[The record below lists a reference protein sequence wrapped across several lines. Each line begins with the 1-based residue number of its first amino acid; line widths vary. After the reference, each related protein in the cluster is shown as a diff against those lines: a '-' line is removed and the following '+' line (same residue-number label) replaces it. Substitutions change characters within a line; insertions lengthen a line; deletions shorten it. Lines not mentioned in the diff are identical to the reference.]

1 MSFGGFGPQLESPDM
16 AEPAFSHPD
25 DDLPRTL
32 RRERDARQRASQPTY
47 SPQARAAS
55 LDMPGD
61 GVAVTRF
68 DVPFFRL
75 AWFLMKCVIAGIPAL
90 LLLGVVLFGIGK
102 GLQQYAPGMRLF
114 EIEIRPI
121 NTGPVNPGKTR

>member
-1 MSFGGFGPQLESPDM
+1 M
-16 AEPAFSHPD
+16 AEPAFSHQD

-32 RRERDARQRASQPTY
+32 RRERDARQRAAQPAY
-47 SPQARAAS
+47 AAQS
-55 LDMPGD
+55 RGAPLDMPAE

-90 LLLGVVLFGIGK
+90 LLLGAVLFGIGQ
-102 GLQQYAPGMRLF
+102 GLKQMAPDYRLF
-114 EIEIRPI
+114 EIEIRP
-121 NTGPVNPGKTR
+121 VNASKPPQR

>member
-1 MSFGGFGPQLESPDM
+1 M
-16 AEPAFSHPD
+16 AEPAFSHSD

-32 RRERDARQRASQPTY
+32 RRERDARQRGAQPAY
-47 SPQARAAS
+47 SAAARGGS
-55 LDMPGD
+55 LDMPSD
-61 GVAVTRF
+61 GVAVTRL

-90 LLLGVVLFGIGK
+90 LLLGAVLFGIGK
-102 GLQQYAPGMRLF
+102 GLQQLAPELRLF

-121 NTGPVNPGKTR
+121 NAGKTR

>member
-1 MSFGGFGPQLESPDM
+1 M

-32 RRERDARQRASQPTY
+32 RRERDARQRAAQPAY
-47 SPQARAAS
+47 AAPARGAP

-75 AWFLMKCVIAGIPAL
+75 AWFLMKCVIAGIPAF
-90 LLLGVVLFGIGK
+90 LLLGAVLFGIGK
-102 GLQQYAPGMRLF
+102 GLEMYFPWLLKMKIA
-114 EIEIRPI
+114 I
-121 NTGPVNPGKTR
+121 NFLG

>member
-1 MSFGGFGPQLESPDM
+1 M

-32 RRERDARQRASQPTY
+32 RRERDARQRAAQPAY
-47 SPQARAAS
+47 AAPARGAP
-55 LDMPGD
+55 LDMPSD

-68 DVPFFRL
+68 DISFFRL
-75 AWFLMKCVIAGIPAL
+75 AWFLMKCVLAGIPAL
-90 LLLGVVLFGIGK
+90 LLLGALLFGIGK
-102 GLQQYAPGMRLF
+102 GLQQFAPELRLF

-121 NTGPVNPGKTR
+121 TPAKMR